1 MTKFSATVDKWV
13 LATEKRQEAVF
24 RQSAQAVV
32 EVMQKGVPVKD
43 GFLRASMVVQ
53 VNMPLPVANQV
64 GFGGSAPNYQ
74 MTLASAAVGDY
85 ITAGYTAVYGPRL
98 EFGFVGQDALGRSY
112 SQPPRGWV
120 RAAAMQ
126 WPQIV
131 NRVVADLKARA
142 R

>member
-1 MTKFSATVDKWV
+1 
-13 LATEKRQEAVF
+13 
-24 RQSAQAVV
+24 
-32 EVMQKGVPVKD
+32 MQKGVPVD
-43 GFLRASMVVQ
+43 TGFLRASLVTA
-53 VNMPLPVANQV
+53 VNQPLPSPGKAAW
-64 GFGGSAPNYQ
+64 GTSTSMQ
-74 MTLASAAVGDY
+74 MTLSQATIGDY
-85 ITAGYTAVYGPRL
+85 ITAGYTAVYAMRL
-98 EFGFVGQDALGRSY
+98 EYGFVGQDALGRSY